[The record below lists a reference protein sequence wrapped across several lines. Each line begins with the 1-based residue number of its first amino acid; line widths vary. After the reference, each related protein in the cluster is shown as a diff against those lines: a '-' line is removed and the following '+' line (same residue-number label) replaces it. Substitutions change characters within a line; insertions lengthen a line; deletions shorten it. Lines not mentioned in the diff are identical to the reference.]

1 MTNARVFA
9 SRLAGLLR
17 REQVAMAEFLVAL
30 SDFDFHPDETAH
42 PPVAV
47 PALPF
52 HPDEMPVAR
61 RASSEP
67 LTGSL
72 SRLHITVSN
81 GFLKKLD
88 AARDALSHALPGAN
102 TEAVLEAGLDL
113 LLKQHAR
120 PTPRALG
127 GLSTADNMRLLCRFH
142 NDMAARK
149 TFGDHWMNQFTANP
163 KNPRAAPLTQGL
175 PSG

>member
-1 MTNARVFA
+1 VPAPA
-9 SRLAGLLR
+9 PP
-17 REQVAMAEFLVAL
+17 
-30 SDFDFHPDETAH
+30 FHPDET
-42 PPVAV
+42 
-47 PALPF
+47 
-52 HPDEMPVAR
+52 R

-102 TEAVLEAGLDL
+102 VEAILEGGLDL

-120 PTPRALG
+120 RKGLVEKPRKIARAAKPDTATAKAKREVWKRDG
-127 GLSTADNMRLLCRFH
+127 GRCQWPLDSGGRFH

-149 TFGDHWMNQFTANP
+149 MFGDHWMNQFT
-163 KNPRAAPLTQGL
+163 KNPADRRNAPLTQGL